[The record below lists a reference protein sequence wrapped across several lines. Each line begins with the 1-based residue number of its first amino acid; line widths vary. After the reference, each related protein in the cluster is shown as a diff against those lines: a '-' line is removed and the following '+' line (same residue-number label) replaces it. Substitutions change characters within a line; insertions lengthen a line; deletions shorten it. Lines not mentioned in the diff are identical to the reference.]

1 MRRVPYHACQP
12 IIISG
17 PSGVGKET
25 LTTKLRETHP
35 ETFATVVSHTTR
47 PPRPGEVE
55 GTHFY
60 FTSKSN
66 FQTLY
71 AQGTFIECTDY
82 NGHYYGTSL
91 QAIEHVIKSGM
102 TPLLDINMEGVK
114 TMKAFKK
121 QSVKYV
127 FIQPPS
133 LEALEV
139 RLRGRETEDEESIKA
154 RLAQAALEIDYATRS
169 GIYDLTII
177 NDNLD
182 TAYQIL
188 ERFALSTEPLPRK
201 EKSLKDKVET
211 LFEEIKLRWVH

>member
-17 PSGVGKET
+17 PSGVGKGT

-35 ETFATVVSHTTR
+35 EKFATVVSHTTR

-55 GTHFY
+55 GIHYY
-60 FTSKSN
+60 FTNISD
-66 FQTLY
+66 FQALY
-71 AQGTFIECTDY
+71 AQGMFIECTFY
-82 NGHYYGTSL
+82 NGHHYGTSL
-91 QAIEHVIKSGM
+91 QAIQNVIDRGM
-102 TPLLDINMEGVK
+102 TPLLDIDMEGVK

-127 FIQPPS
+127 FIKPPS
-133 LEALEV
+133 LETLEA
-139 RLRGRETEDEESIKA
+139 RLRGRETEDEESIKG
-154 RLAQAALEIDYATRS
+154 RLAQAALELDYAARP

-177 NDNLD
+177 NNDLE
-182 TAYQIL
+182 TAYQTL
-188 ERFALSTEPLPRK
+188 EKLALSTEPLPPK
-201 EKSLKDKVET
+201 EKSLRGKVET